1 MDELP
6 WPFVGSRVLAAKA
19 IPERAMRRWYQPVYP
34 DVYVPRGVE
43 LTAAQR
49 ASAAWL
55 WGRGRAIVAGQS
67 AAALLGAKWV
77 DRLKPAEL
85 VCDNCHPPP
94 LIVVHRD
101 MLLPDEVTDIN
112 GIPLTTPERTAFDIG
127 RRTSRLA
134 AIQRLDA
141 LANATEF
148 KIADVDALIANH
160 KGARGL
166 ASLRRLLP
174 LVDAGAESPQE
185 SRTRIVLVDAGLP
198 QPETQIRV
206 FDPYGDFVA
215 RIDMGYRELLVGVEY
230 DGAQHWTDPAQRAN
244 DIDRHAEL
252 KALGWIIIRVSNE
265 LLRLRPATVVSRVEE
280 ALRSRGWAPSVN
292 LTTVRRRVA

>member
-6 WPFVGSRVLAAKA
+6 WPFVGSQMLAAKA

-43 LTAAQR
+43 LTAVQR
-49 ASAAWL
+49 ARAAWL
-55 WGRGRAIVAGQS
+55 WSRGRAVVAGQS

-85 VCDNCHPPP
+85 VWNNCRPPR

-101 MLLPDEVTDIN
+101 MLLADEVTDIN

-141 LANATEF
+141 LANATKF
-148 KIADVDALIANH
+148 NIADVDAVIANH

-166 ASLRRLLP
+166 RSLRRILP
-174 LVDAGAESPQE
+174 LVDGGAESPQE
-185 SRTRIVLVDAGLP
+185 SRTRLVLVDAGLP
-198 QPETQIRV
+198 RPETQIQV

-215 RIDMGYRELLVGVEY
+215 RIDMGYRKLLIGVEY
-230 DGAQHWTDPAQRAN
+230 DGAQHWGDPAQRAN

-252 KALGWIIIRVSNE
+252 KALGWIIIRVSSE
-265 LLRLRPATVVSRVEE
+265 LLRSRPATVVSRVDES
-280 ALRSRGWAPSVN
+280 LRSRGWVSNVN
-292 LTTVRRRVA
+292 LATLDRRVA